1 MSFLKQIEPYLT
13 EINQT
18 LKNGSR
24 INVNRLKEINVIYDE
39 LRVKESV
46 TIYGRQKSLN
56 DLPKEDLSCGTC
68 VRRMLE
74 QITLWHKKYIENDLV
89 EFKGVPQKELTE
101 DNEEAVRPDQLSW
114 GDFKR
119 YCSEQGLR
127 VKGKKK
133 ADLLKELEEIS

>member
-18 LKNGSR
+18 LKSGSR

-74 QITLWHKKYIENDLV
+74 QITLWRNKYVENDLV
-89 EFKGVPQKELTE
+89 EFKGVPDTYVIE
-101 DNEEAVRPDQLSW
+101 DEEAVRPDQLSW

>member
-24 INVNRLKEINVIYDE
+24 IDVNKIKDINRIYDD

-56 DLPKEDLSCGTC
+56 ELPKVDLSCGQC
-68 VRRMLE
+68 VKSMFE
-74 QITLWHKKYIENDLV
+74 QIVIWNNKKSQPIV
-89 EFKGVPQKELTE
+89 EFKGVPDTYVSEE
-101 DNEEAVRPDQLSW
+101 EEAVIPDQLSW

>member
-24 INVNRLKEINVIYDE
+24 IDVNKIKDINRIYDD

-56 DLPKEDLSCGTC
+56 ELPKVDLSCGQC
-68 VRRMLE
+68 VKSMFE
-74 QITLWHKKYIENDLV
+74 QIVIWNNKKSQPIV
-89 EFKGVPQKELTE
+89 EFKGVPDTSPIE
-101 DNEEAVRPDQLSW
+101 DQEEAVRPDQLSW

-133 ADLLKELEEIS
+133 ADLLKELEEIN